1 LVLNVEKTNL
11 LKFKSSKS
19 TFYPLNLFSANH
31 SLTEA
36 ATIKFLGLQLDSQQ
50 TWKAHTHF
58 LLNKLSSVCYIMRRM
73 VHILNLETLNVVYFA
88 HFHSLISYGI
98 IFWGNS
104 LTVHNVF
111 LIQKRILRIM
121 LELGPRCSC
130 SSQFVILNILQ
141 VPSLYIFLLIMSV
154 HNNLDNFKTDS
165 LIRNF
170 NTTSKNQL
178 HLPTVHLA
186 SIQKSVTYSALSM
199 FNALPTH
206 LLQLQTEKVLFKL
219 ALRKFLLVNAFY
231 PVDEFLA
238 HSRNT
243 V

>member
-1 LVLNVEKTNL
+1 
-11 LKFKSSKS
+11 
-19 TFYPLNLFSANH
+19 
-31 SLTEA
+31 
-36 ATIKFLGLQLDSQQ
+36 
-50 TWKAHTHF
+50 
-58 LLNKLSSVCYIMRRM
+58 MRRM
-73 VHILNLETLNVVYFA
+73 VHILNLETLNVVHFA

-104 LTVHNVF
+104 LTVHNIF

-121 LELGPRCSC
+121 LGLGPRCSC
-130 SSQFVILNILQ
+130 SSQFVKLNILQ

-170 NTTSKNQL
+170 NTRSKNQL
-178 HLPTVHLA
+178 HPPTVHLA
-186 SIQKSVTYSALSM
+186 SIQKSVTYFALHI

-206 LLQLQTEKVLFKL
+206 LLQLQTKKVLFKL
-219 ALRKFLLVNAFY
+219 ALRKFLLLNAFY
-231 PVDEFLA
+231 SVDEFLA
-238 HSRNT
+238 HSKNA